1 MDLNRLP
8 NDRKLQLC
16 RWYFKVGCLLLPFVW
31 AVNAVWFFK
40 EAFVK
45 PPYDEQKQIRK
56 YVMMSGAGA
65 AVWAIAL
72 AAWVAVF
79 QLNRVSWGPTGDSLS
94 FIVPLG
100 RA

>member
-8 NDRKLQLC
+8 NDKKLELC
-16 RWYFKVGCLLLPFVW
+16 RWYFKVGCVFLPFVW

-45 PPYDEQKQIRK
+45 PAFDEQKQIKR
-56 YVMMSGAGA
+56 YVVMSAIGAITWSIVLCTWVALYQTRRVQWGA
-65 AVWAIAL
+65 AGDAI
-72 AAWVAVF
+72 
-79 QLNRVSWGPTGDSLS
+79 S
-94 FIVPLG
+94 FILPLG